1 MVLMSDVSVMAR
13 NLPEFPSYCSQLL
26 SYGTNTGVNR
36 RMDRGEATHMCT
48 HTHTHTQ
55 THTHDSFFSHK
66 KMKLHHFQE
75 NGHNQRYL

>member
-36 RMDRGEATHMCT
+36 RMDRGDTQEAEERRGWTESGT
-48 HTHTHTQ
+48 R
-55 THTHDSFFSHK
+55 
-66 KMKLHHFQE
+66 L
-75 NGHNQRYL
+75 L